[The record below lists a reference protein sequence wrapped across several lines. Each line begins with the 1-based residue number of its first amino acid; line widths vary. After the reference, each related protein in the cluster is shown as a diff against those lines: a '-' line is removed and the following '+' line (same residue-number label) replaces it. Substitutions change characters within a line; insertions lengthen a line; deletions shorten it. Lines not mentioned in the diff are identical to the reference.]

1 MKVISEIN
9 KILKLNDDQTQL
21 IKSHLVKNTLNK
33 NDQFLKSDSRNDKI
47 GFIERGLL
55 RSYSYDDVGNEVTH
69 DFFQEGSFFTD
80 LHSYFNNSLSKVF
93 IEALV
98 DCDLYVLNRTSL
110 DIIKN
115 EIPEWASFEQVYR
128 AQISMCLLD
137 FQRKIIHSSSSDSF
151 TLFSKSYNQAFNSAP
166 KKHIASF
173 LGVSPFTLSRIKI

>member
-1 MKVISEIN
+1 MKVITEISKN
-9 KILKLNDDQTQL
+9 LKLDDDQIQF
-21 IKSHLVKNTLNK
+21 IKSHLVKNTLSK

-137 FQRKIIHSSSSDSF
+137 FQRKIIHS
-151 TLFSKSYNQAFNSAP
+151 N
-166 KKHIASF
+166 
-173 LGVSPFTLSRIKI
+173 